1 MEKELYIALILL
13 LILFATASL
22 LIVDMELDDKNDHSK
37 AITQA
42 TFAFQLINTIV
53 ILVLLLFTISSTVSS
68 TVKAFVERYGAVLQ
82 AVVEELR
89 ESKLSPLT
97 FIVMLY
103 AFGVQVAYLD
113 KYIGEYSGASDERKA
128 IICFNIFQLVVLV
141 LVLVIGLLVIP
152 LITRNKSKIKA
163 I

>member
-1 MEKELYIALILL
+1 MEKKLYIALILL

-22 LIVDMELDDKNDHSK
+22 LIVDMQLDDKNDHSK

-53 ILVLLLFTISSTVSS
+53 ILVLLLLTISSK
-68 TVKAFVERYGAVLQ
+68 VKAFVGRYRYGVVLQ
-82 AVVEELR
+82 AVVDELR
-89 ESKLSPLT
+89 GILSPLT
-97 FIVMLY
+97 IIGLLY

-128 IICFNIFQLVVLV
+128 IIYFNIFQLVVLG

-152 LITRNKSKIKA
+152 LITRKQSKIEV